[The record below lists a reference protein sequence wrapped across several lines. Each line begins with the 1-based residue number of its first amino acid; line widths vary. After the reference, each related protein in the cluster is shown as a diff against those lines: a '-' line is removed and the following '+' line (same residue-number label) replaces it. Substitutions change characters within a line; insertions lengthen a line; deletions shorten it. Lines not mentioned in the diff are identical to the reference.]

1 MPFLGT
7 AVNTIAVIVGS
18 IIGLLLKR
26 GVSAKVQSALM
37 QALGLCTIFI
47 GASGTI
53 QNMFSVDK
61 SLKINSNGTM
71 ILIASMVIG
80 TIIGEKID
88 IERRLNGFGDWIR
101 KKTLA
106 VSKEDTNSRFTEG
119 FVSATLVICIGAMAI
134 VGAIYDG
141 MGQPET
147 LFAKSILDFVIVL
160 IFSSTM
166 GVGVAFSAIPMF
178 VYQLVF
184 ALIGFAAGNVM
195 GENLITNL
203 SIVGD
208 VLIFGV
214 GVNLAFGKSLGSHK
228 IKVGNM
234 LPALVIPVIYE
245 GIIAL
250 I

>member
-1 MPFLGT
+1 MPFIGT
-7 AVNTIAVIVGS
+7 AVNTVAVIVGS
-18 IIGLLLKR
+18 VIGLLLKR
-26 GVSAKVQSALM
+26 GVSTKIQSALM
-37 QALGLCTIFI
+37 QALGMCTIFI

-61 SLKINSNGTM
+61 TLKINSNGTM
-71 ILIASMVIG
+71 ILIASLVIG
-80 TIIGEKID
+80 TIIGEAVD
-88 IERRLNGFGDWIR
+88 IEKRLNGFGEWI
-101 KKTLA
+101 KKTALSG
-106 VSKEDTNSRFTEG
+106 SKSDPNSRFTEG

-134 VGAIYDG
+134 VGSIYDG

-147 LFAKSILDFVIVL
+147 LLAKSVLDFVIVL

-166 GVGVAFSAIPMF
+166 GVGVVFSAIPMF
-178 VYQLVF
+178 VYQLIF

-195 GENLITNL
+195 GADLITNL

-214 GVNLAFGKSLGSHK
+214 GVNLAFGKALGSHK
-228 IKVGNM
+228 IRVGNM
-234 LPALVIPVIYE
+234 LPALLIPAIYE
-245 GIIAL
+245 GISAL